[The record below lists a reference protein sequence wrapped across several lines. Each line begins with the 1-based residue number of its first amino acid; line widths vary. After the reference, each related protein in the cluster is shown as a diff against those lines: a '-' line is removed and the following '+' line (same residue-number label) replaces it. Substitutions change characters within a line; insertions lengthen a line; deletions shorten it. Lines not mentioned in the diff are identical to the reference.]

1 MRRQELGQVRYFGC
15 SVDYWIIHFRHSF
28 LVASQGEAAQIRI
41 AQRYKQAGVEKV
53 RVRLSDD
60 AGVAFQLTGVRCVWR
75 PTSIIVPPIRILCN
89 ADRPDLVVTGRV

>member
-1 MRRQELGQVRYFGC
+1 MRRRTFTDRLLRRSEVIEIVGLFQRQ
-15 SVDYWIIHFRHSF
+15 
-28 LVASQGEAAQIRI
+28 LVCISAQIRI